1 MVGRAHNGDHAAAVL
16 LCVLLC
22 IGACSYDWTL
32 GKGAGGSA
40 GSSAGGSSSSQCA
53 ALKASLTNARKDA
66 KACDGALAD
75 CSQVIADECGC
86 SVHVSDDTFLV
97 GKYQEL
103 VNQFNSAGCV
113 ADCQPPCDNASSMC
127 TITGT
132 SGTEWVCSP

>member
-1 MVGRAHNGDHAAAVL
+1 MVGRANKSDHAAAAL

-22 IGACSYDWTL
+22 VGACSYDWTL

-40 GSSAGGSSSSQCA
+40 GSSAGGSSPSQCA
-53 ALKASLTNARKDA
+53 ALKASLANARNEA

-75 CSQVIADECGC
+75 CSTVVADECSC
-86 SVHVSDDTFLV
+86 SVHVSDDALLA

-113 ADCQPPCDNASSMC
+113 PDCQTQCNTSSSMC

-132 SGTEWVCSP
+132 SGGQWVCDP